1 MELGKQRFVERHPF
15 GFASLVWALMILVYL
30 AAGTAASI
38 MHLGNAAIGW
48 IANPTL
54 MLVGLVV
61 VARLGWWRELGVT
74 APISSRV
81 RLLFWLPALFA
92 TRALWGGVGGPVAL
106 SSLASFALLA
116 LLVGMVEELFFRGI
130 ILRAVLP
137 AGRGWAVFMSVA
149 LFSVTHLLNVL
160 GGRDPLATL
169 VQIGYAAALGY
180 LYAALWL
187 RARSLWPLMLVH
199 ALNDFL
205 VWGVESGV
213 GVRGVSAM
221 QELIVPAILAVA
233 ALVYGTMMLHTA
245 PARTVPEPA

>member
-15 GFASLVWALMILVYL
+15 GFASLIWALVILVYL
-30 AAGTAASI
+30 IAGTAASV
-38 MHLGNAAIGW
+38 MHLANAAIAW

-54 MLVGLVV
+54 MLLGLIIVS
-61 VARLGWWRELGVT
+61 RLGWWSELGLT
-74 APISSRV
+74 ARISKRV
-81 RLLFWLPALFA
+81 QLLFWLPALLA
-92 TRALWGGVGGPVAL
+92 TSGLWGGLGGPVAL
-106 SSLASFALLA
+106 GALSSFALLA
-116 LLVGMVEELFFRGI
+116 LLVGGVEELFFRGL
-130 ILRAVLP
+130 ILRAILP
-137 AGRGWAVFMSVA
+137 AGRGWAVCLSVA

-160 GGRDPLATL
+160 SGRDPLSTM

-180 LYAALWL
+180 LYAAMWL
-187 RARSLWPLMLVH
+187 RTRSLWPLMLVH

-233 ALVYGTMMLHTA
+233 ALVYGTMMLRTA